1 MDAIDLTAGP
11 LVGGADH
18 EASDLVIDP
27 HAGRVTVTGTEFDDL
42 YRREYP
48 AMVRISYLMVRDEDL
63 AVEVTHDAFAR
74 VLERWNRLDEPG
86 AYLRTSVVNASRDAL
101 RRRVFRR
108 SRRHIVEVVDAG
120 EHTPDDY
127 LLDALD
133 QLAPK
138 RRAAVVLRYYL
149 DLPEA
154 QIAAAL
160 GVRPGTVKSLLHRGL
175 AELRAALADDQTEGS
190 PS

>member
-1 MDAIDLTAGP
+1 MDAMDLTAA
-11 LVGGADH
+11 LTTSAAEH
-18 EASDLVIDP
+18 ETTGLIIDQV
-27 HAGRVTVTGTEFDDL
+27 AGRVTVTADEFDDL
-42 YRREYP
+42 YRREYST
-48 AMVRISYLMVRDEDL
+48 MVRISYLMVRDEDL

-74 VLERWNRLDEPG
+74 VLERWSRLDEPG
-86 AYLRTSVVNASRDAL
+86 AYLRTAVVNASRDAL
-101 RRRVFRR
+101 RRRIFRR
-108 SRRHIVEVVDAG
+108 SRRHVIEVVDAG
-120 EHTPDDY
+120 AHAPDDY

-138 RRAAVVLRYYL
+138 RRAAIVLRYYL

-154 QIAAAL
+154 EIASAL

-175 AELRAALADDQTEGS
+175 GELRAALADDQPERS

>member
-1 MDAIDLTAGP
+1 MDAIELTAGA

-18 EASDLVIDP
+18 EPDLVIDP
-27 HAGRVTVTGTEFDDL
+27 AAGSISVTGQDFDDL
-42 YRREYP
+42 YRREYST
-48 AMVRISYLMVRDEDL
+48 MVRISYLMVRDDDL

-86 AYLRTSVVNASRDAL
+86 AYLRTAVVNASRDAL
-101 RRRVFRR
+101 RRRIFRR
-108 SRRHIVEVVDAG
+108 SRRHVIEVVDAG
-120 EHTPDDY
+120 AHAPEDY

-154 QIAAAL
+154 EIAAAL

>member
-1 MDAIDLTAGP
+1 MDAIDLTAEP
-11 LVGGADH
+11 LLAPTAH
-18 EASDLVIDP
+18 EASELVIDP
-27 HAGRVTVTGTEFDDL
+27 TAGRIAVTGTDFDDL

-48 AMVRISYLMVRDEDL
+48 TMVRISYLMVRDEDL

-74 VLERWNRLDEPG
+74 VLERWSRLDEPG
-86 AYLRTSVVNASRDAL
+86 AYLRTAVVNASRDAM
-101 RRRVFRR
+101 RKRIFRR
-108 SRRHIVEVVDAG
+108 SRRHVIEVVDAG
-120 EHTPDDY
+120 AHAPDDY

-133 QLAPK
+133 RLAPK

-154 QIAAAL
+154 EIAAAI

-190 PS
+190 AS

>member
-1 MDAIDLTAGP
+1 MDAMDLTAGLSWEAADDDTAVRP
-11 LVGGADH
+11 VDRPVVVGSSAHVG
-18 EASDLVIDP
+18 
-27 HAGRVTVTGTEFDDL
+27 FDDL

-48 AMVRISYLMVRDEDL
+48 VMVRISYLMVRDEDL

-86 AYLRTSVVNASRDAL
+86 AYLRTAVVNASRDAL
-101 RRRVFRR
+101 RRRTFRR
-108 SRRHIVEVVDAG
+108 SRRHVIEVVDAG
-120 EHTPDDY
+120 AHAPTDY
-127 LLDALD
+127 LLDALE

-138 RRAAVVLRYYL
+138 RRAAIVLRYYL
-149 DLPEA
+149 DLSEA

-175 AELRAALADDQTEGS
+175 AELRAALADDQPEGS
-190 PS
+190 AS

>member
-1 MDAIDLTAGP
+1 MDAIDLTAEP
-11 LVGGADH
+11 LLGAADH
-18 EASDLVIDP
+18 EASGLVIDP
-27 HAGRVTVTGTEFDDL
+27 TAGRITVTGTDFDDL

-48 AMVRISYLMVRDEDL
+48 TMVRISYLMVRDEDL

-74 VLERWNRLDEPG
+74 VLERWSRLDEPG
-86 AYLRTSVVNASRDAL
+86 AYLRTAVVNASRDAL
-101 RRRVFRR
+101 RRRIFRR
-108 SRRHIVEVVDAG
+108 SRRHVIEVVDAG
-120 EHTPDDY
+120 AHAPDDY

-154 QIAAAL
+154 EIATAI

-175 AELRAALADDQTEGS
+175 AELRAALADDQPERG